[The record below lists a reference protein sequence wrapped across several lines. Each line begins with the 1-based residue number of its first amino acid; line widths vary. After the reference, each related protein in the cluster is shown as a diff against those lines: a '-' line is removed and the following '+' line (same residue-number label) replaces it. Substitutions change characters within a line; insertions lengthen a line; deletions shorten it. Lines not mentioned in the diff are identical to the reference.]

1 MPPIGIT
8 TRHLDDLDPYD
19 TGEIEVMH
27 GGCVEQGDH
36 PSRTLLL
43 HIALDDRTTIAEV
56 DGHLSAFLDERL
68 GDGWPTGEE
77 RRLDFLTLRDGRNE
91 SRARRHVGRARA
103 SPPAH
108 SDGYR
113 SGPPGSRR
121 GPRAAG

>member
-19 TGEIEVMH
+19 TGEKEVMH

-36 PSRTLLL
+36 SSRTLLL

-68 GDGWPTGEE
+68 GDGWPTG
-77 RRLDFLTLRDGRNE
+77 
-91 SRARRHVGRARA
+91 
-103 SPPAH
+103 
-108 SDGYR
+108 
-113 SGPPGSRR
+113 
-121 GPRAAG
+121 